1 MPVSSQWFANPGVDY
16 EIDQSCRFN
25 DNDSPYLY
33 RTPGSAGNQKTN
45 TISCWVKRT
54 NLGLGNS
61 MSLFSAA
68 SGDYGLTWY
77 IDSSETDTSRERLS
91 LSTGHANLWQAD
103 DYKLRDPASWY
114 HFVFAMDTTQG
125 TQSNRM
131 KVYINGELIT
141 GDTNALDENTDYAFF
156 DDVVNRIGSWT
167 PSGGAAGRYMEGYMS
182 EIHFID
188 GAQKAATDFGKT
200 DSATGQWIPIE
211 YESSYGTQGAYLAF
225 QDSSALGDDTSG
237 NGNDW
242 STSGLAAADK
252 VTDTPTTNYCI
263 INTLSYDS
271 SQITLQDGNLRASWN
286 TPNGDGGTAANC
298 TFNLAEF
305 KCYWEFQASG
315 GSINYGLGIANT
327 PNQWRKAHLDS
338 TTPFQRMRYGTYG
351 GSTADMQV
359 TSGHGSVTDTGVNA
373 ITGSEV
379 GMMAYDPDSGKFWVG
394 QDGTWFNSGD
404 PTDGS
409 NPQGEFTCTDPIF
422 VNLSDFSSAEDGDVT
437 LNFGQTGF
445 AHTPPTGYKA
455 LNSSNIPNPTT
466 ADPSAYFQTT
476 LYTGNGS
483 TQSIDQS
490 ENKSFEPDLVWIKNR
505 DAADSHILT
514 DAVRG
519 ATKVINSDATA
530 AEVTDADTLTAFE
543 SNGFALGDD
552 DKVNT
557 NTEKYVAWQW
567 LESSTPGFDIVSFT
581 GNATARTISHSLGVA
596 PEMMFVKNLAD
607 TDNWAVYHA
616 SNTSAP
622 ATDYLILNTNA
633 ITADDATIW
642 NDTAPTSSVFSV
654 GTSSLTNGNTEAMI
668 AYLWASVTGFSK
680 IGKYAGTGTI
690 TNQAGAYI
698 YTGFRPAWVMIKE
711 ADTSARDWIVQD
723 AARNPHNVANLQLL
737 PNSSA
742 AEATTFYSQSAAID
756 IVSNGFKLRSST
768 VRVSETDATYV
779 YAAFAHAPFK
789 TANAR

>member
-1 MPVSSQWFANPGVDY
+1 MY
-16 EIDQSCRFN
+16 
-25 DNDSPYLY
+25 
-33 RTPGSAGNQKTN
+33 
-45 TISCWVKRT
+45 
-54 NLGLGNS
+54 
-61 MSLFSAA
+61 
-68 SGDYGLTWY
+68 
-77 IDSSETDTSRERLS
+77 
-91 LSTGHANLWQAD
+91 
-103 DYKLRDPASWY
+103 
-114 HFVFAMDTTQG
+114 
-125 TQSNRM
+125 
-131 KVYINGELIT
+131 
-141 GDTNALDENTDYAFF
+141 
-156 DDVVNRIGSWT
+156 
-167 PSGGAAGRYMEGYMS
+167 
-182 EIHFID
+182 
-188 GAQKAATDFGKT
+188 
-200 DSATGQWIPIE
+200 
-211 YESSYGTQGAYLAF
+211 
-225 QDSSALGDDTSG
+225 
-237 NGNDW
+237 
-242 STSGLAAADK
+242 
-252 VTDTPTTNYCI
+252 
-263 INTLSYDS
+263 
-271 SQITLQDGNLRASWN
+271 
-286 TPNGDGGTAANC
+286 
-298 TFNLAEF
+298 
-305 KCYWEFQASG
+305 
-315 GSINYGLGIANT
+315 
-327 PNQWRKAHLDS
+327 
-338 TTPFQRMRYGTYG
+338 
-351 GSTADMQV
+351 

-596 PEMMFVKNLAD
+596 PEMIFVKNLAD

-622 ATDYLILNTNA
+622 ATDYLILNTTA
-633 ITADDATIW
+633 ATADDATVW
-642 NDTAPTSSVFSV
+642 NDTASTSSVFSV

-680 IGKYAGTGTI
+680 IGKYEGTGTI

-698 YTGFRPAWVMIKE
+698 YTGFRPSLIICKSIDSTSDWFMFDDQRLGYNVDNNSIF
-711 ADTSARDWIVQD
+711 ADTSAAELTAD
-723 AARNPHNVANLQLL
+723 NVDL
-737 PNSSA
+737 
-742 AEATTFYSQSAAID
+742 
-756 IVSNGFKLRSST
+756 VSNGFKLRIA
-768 VRVSETDATYV
+768 TDPNVAETYV
-779 YAAFAHAPFK
+779 YAAFAHSPFK